1 MKRLLAHALV
11 VTGALVLSV
20 GISAA
25 GASSKFVYTEEI
37 EFPSGSLA
45 VTFDEGGQKRF
56 ATVDY
61 ELTAT
66 VMSKSCSTVDGVT
79 QCLASVANES
89 EPVIGLIPDEKGRV
103 TATLTL
109 VRPGGGGG
117 LCECTLHMEYS
128 DVTLTNLRSG
138 HVYRLDPIVGDSP

>member
-56 ATVDY
+56 ATVD
-61 ELTAT
+61 
-66 VMSKSCSTVDGVT
+66 
-79 QCLASVANES
+79 
-89 EPVIGLIPDEKGRV
+89 
-103 TATLTL
+103 
-109 VRPGGGGG
+109 
-117 LCECTLHMEYS
+117 
-128 DVTLTNLRSG
+128 
-138 HVYRLDPIVGDSP
+138 